1 MKIQE
6 MNKDKKGGTAHDG
19 SGKAISTGEV
29 KMKKRLNKGKALT
42 NQRVVTYKIK
52 NDMLI
57 SVGQGNL

>member
-1 MKIQE
+1 MKRQK

-42 NQRVVTYKIK
+42 NQRVGTDEVK
-52 NDMLI
+52 NDVLI
-57 SVGQGNL
+57 SVG